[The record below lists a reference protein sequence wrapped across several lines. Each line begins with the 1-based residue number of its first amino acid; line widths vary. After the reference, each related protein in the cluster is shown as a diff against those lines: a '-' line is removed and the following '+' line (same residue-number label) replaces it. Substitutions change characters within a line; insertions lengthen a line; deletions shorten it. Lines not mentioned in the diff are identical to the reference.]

1 MSRASQ
7 RGGTSRPRAR
17 LHAAST
23 STVRRASDRRDVFIF
38 SRNERTRTSIRTRPP
53 PRLRSTDPR
62 VYETTHCT
70 SVEHR
75 RARPHGFHTYI
86 KIGQS
91 VRVDRCVVASV
102 DVPTPRRATSERASE
117 RASASAPIRDRGGRR
132 ARYLFARRASARGR
146 ERVARTC
153 ARERGERR
161 AGRARGRPRGTSARG
176 REEGA
181 SGAIWWRRDGR

>member
-7 RGGTSRPRAR
+7 RGGTSPPRAR

-23 STVRRASDRRDVFIF
+23 STDRRASYRGDVCIF
-38 SRNERTRTSIRTRPP
+38 PRTKRTRTPIRARPP
-53 PRLRSTDPR
+53 PRVRPPR
-62 VYETTHCT
+62 VYETTHWT

-75 RARPHGFHTYI
+75 RARAPRIHKNRTGH
-86 KIGQS
+86 S
-91 VRVDRCVVASV
+91 VGVDRCVVASV
-102 DVPTPRRATSERASE
+102 DVPTPRRATKKRASARASE
-117 RASASAPIRDRGGRR
+117 CDRGRDDGDRR

-153 ARERGERR
+153 ARERGETR
-161 AGRARGRPRGTSARG
+161 AGRPRGRARGTSARG

-181 SGAIWWRRDGR
+181 RGTIWWRRDGR